1 MTGSGLRCE
10 SKSLLRNVQKKMPLS
25 LILHERSTCISQKG
39 YTELASAILCILCIE
54 IVDPWKLK
62 SGNISIDVRLQ
73 LS

>member
-10 SKSLLRNVQKKMPLS
+10 SKSLLRNALKKIPLS
-25 LILHERSTCISQKG
+25 LILHERSTCISQNG
-39 YTELASAILCILCIE
+39 STELASAILCVIFIE

>member
-10 SKSLLRNVQKKMPLS
+10 SKSLLRNALKKIPLS

-39 YTELASAILCILCIE
+39 STELASAILCVIFIE